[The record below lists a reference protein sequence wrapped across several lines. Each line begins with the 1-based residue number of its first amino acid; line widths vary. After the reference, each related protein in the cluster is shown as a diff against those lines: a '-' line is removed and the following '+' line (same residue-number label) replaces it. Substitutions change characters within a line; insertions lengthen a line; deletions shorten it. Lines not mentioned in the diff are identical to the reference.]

1 MTHVP
6 STLSACLCPDLRGC
20 NWQVSVS
27 ENWWRPGVS
36 NPSRQDACKATPQP
50 SAAPI
55 LFGIDPRTRTLTD
68 SFGDCSAAITLGGCI
83 ILVEQ
88 RGFEPLQ
95 NLLTSGLQP
104 GALPLRRLLHINLVA
119 MDNFEMST
127 YPLSRDYSAS
137 ELHGQITT
145 LRILLLYESYYLF
158 FL

>member
-1 MTHVP
+1 MTHVS

-95 NLLTSGLQP
+95 HYWPPGYSRVPFLSG
-104 GALPLRRLLHINLVA
+104 V
-119 MDNFEMST
+119 
-127 YPLSRDYSAS
+127 YSIKLIWSPAWHCS
-137 ELHGQITT
+137 AGNCVVFKTWRCVGESNSH
-145 LRILLLYESYYLF
+145 LRIDNPR
-158 FL
+158 